1 MSSFV
6 TLLLLYSH
14 IEKTI
19 VTHDYVLDVPRM
31 MLVKGMNQNC
41 CTKLEMFSTLTMLEA
56 FEYLFDQRWKKKFI
70 VL

>member
-19 VTHDYVLDVPRM
+19 VTHDDVFDVPRM